1 MKLQI
6 QSFLLLVACLSVSS
20 TGFAQSLSD
29 DALTQIRFDQKLNAH
44 VSPDLVFHDEQGRAV
59 RLGQYFGRKP
69 MVLVLGYYKCPML
82 CSLVLN
88 GMVESMQ
95 DVKWSIGREFEVIN
109 VSIDPHETFTLAA
122 AKKRTYLRSYGR
134 PDAADG
140 WHFLTGDDAAIHQ
153 LAAEVGFR
161 YAYDSVAKQYA
172 HPSGLII
179 LTPEG
184 KVSQYIFGVTYQ
196 PKYLASSLKVAAGSH
211 VGSPVQQLF
220 LLCFHYNPVTG
231 KYSLTILGILRLMA
245 VATVLGLG
253 LLFFALVRRGRDP
266 QVAEIN
272 ASSAL
277 QTPPRR

>member
-6 QSFLLLVACLSVSS
+6 QSFLLLAACFWVSS
-20 TGFAQSLSD
+20 ACFAQPLSD
-29 DALTQIRFDQKLNAH
+29 DALTQIRFDQKLNVQ
-44 VSPDLVFHDEQGRAV
+44 VSSDLLFHDEEGRAV

-69 MVLVLGYYKCPML
+69 VVLVLGYYECPML

-88 GMVESMQ
+88 GMVASMQ
-95 DVKWSIGREFEVIN
+95 DVKWSIGREFDVLN
-109 VSIDPHETFTLAA
+109 VSIDPHETPALAA
-122 AKKRTYLRSYGR
+122 AKKRNYLKSYGR
-134 PDAADG
+134 PGAADG

-161 YAYDSVAKQYA
+161 YAYDPVAKQYA

-184 KVSQYIFGVTYQ
+184 KVSQYVFGVTYQ
-196 PKYLASSLKVAAGSH
+196 PKELASSLKAAAGSQ
-211 VGSPVQQLF
+211 VGSPAQQLF

-231 KYSLTILGILRLMA
+231 KYSLAILNILRLMA
-245 VATVLGLG
+245 VATILGLG
-253 LLFFALVRRGRDP
+253 LLFFVLVRRGRDS
-266 QVAEIN
+266 QASQLN